1 MTDSHESFVQAFRDY
16 LRLERMKL
24 TRQRE
29 LIADTFAGVEGHVSV
44 EELLERCRQRDPA
57 IGYATV
63 YRTLKL
69 LVDAGLGWSRNFG
82 EGFARYEPHDDEHH
96 DHLVCLACGRIE
108 EFHDAGIER
117 RQEEIAREMGFR
129 LTHHRH
135 EVYGICPDCLK
146 DQGEEA
152 IDRYGR
158 SPRKS
163 EDQDFAA
170 SFRTFLGQNGL
181 KFTRQRGLIADLFA
195 ELDDHVRVEDLY
207 ARARERD
214 DSIGHATVYRTLKLL
229 VDAGLASCRH
239 FGDGYTRFE
248 PRLEEHHDHFIDE
261 SNDRVIEFH
270 DDEIERRQQEVAR
283 SFGYRISHHRHD
295 LFGVPRA
302 ENGRS

>member
-1 MTDSHESFVQAFRDY
+1 MTESTSSFVQAFRDY
-16 LRLERMKL
+16 LRRERMKL

-29 LIADTFAGVEGHVSV
+29 LIADTFAAVEGHVSV
-44 EELLERCRQRDPA
+44 EELLGQCRDRDPA

-96 DHLVCLACGRIE
+96 DHLFCLACGHIE
-108 EFHDAGIER
+108 EFRDAAIEK
-117 RQEEIAREMGFR
+117 RQEEVARELGYR

-135 EVYGICPDCLK
+135 EVFGICPDCLK
-146 DQGEEA
+146 AEGEEA
-152 IDRYGR
+152 LERHGR
-158 SPRKS
+158 GPRKAEG
-163 EDQDFAA
+163 EDFGE
-170 SFRTFLGQNGL
+170 SFRRFLGQSGL
-181 KFTRQRGLIADLFA
+181 KLTRQRSLIAALFS

-207 ARARERD
+207 TRARRRD

-261 SNDRVIEFH
+261 KNGQVIEFH
-270 DDEIERRQQEVAR
+270 DDRIEARQKEIAR
-283 SFGYRISHHRHD
+283 SYGYLVSHHRHD
-295 LFGVPRA
+295 LFGVPL
-302 ENGRS
+302 SDSSS